1 MSYPSTTK
9 CFLDAIDR
17 YECPRAQIHKTGAGW
32 ESIPASEM
40 LRRVAGLAKALQEL
54 GVKPG
59 DRVGLLA
66 PNCPEW
72 HIADFAIQGIG
83 GVNVPLYFNES
94 PDRITYI
101 LNDSGAKIAISAG
114 EKQARTLLE
123 CRDHLPGLEHV
134 IAVSGPPDL
143 GGETLRYEMLIA
155 STSEGDI
162 VEYRRIASAVT
173 SDQLA
178 TIIYTSGTTGEPK
191 GVMLSHAN
199 LTSNAL
205 DALTCHE
212 FLTTDLALSV
222 LPLSH
227 VYERTMD
234 YGYIFRGVPVAY
246 VEQIDTIVQ
255 ALMEVQPTIVA
266 AVPRF
271 FEKMYASI
279 LEKGR
284 QTTGLKRQI
293 FEWALR
299 VAQEATPWRAY
310 GRDVSGW
317 TRLKWKIANE
327 LVYSKIRAGLGGR
340 VRTFC
345 SGGAPLA
352 VELGEFF
359 ASIDVPIFQG
369 YGQTETSPIVAANAP
384 GANKVGTVG
393 RPIPNVEVR
402 IADDGEILVKGNC
415 VMQGYYRKPDQTRDT
430 FTPDGWLRT
439 GDIGHLD
446 ADGYLVVTDRKKE
459 LIKTSAGKFVAPQPI
474 ENRLKSSPFIAN
486 AIVVGDR
493 RKFISVLLVPNFA
506 GLESKGR
513 ESGHDIGT
521 HDEAVANPWVRQF
534 VNDEME
540 RLTASFAQYE
550 RPKRFALISEDFT
563 TANGQLTYTMKLKRR
578 AIEQRY
584 KDVIEGLYADVE
596 EPRPQRLT

>member
-1 MSYPSTTK
+1 MTYPSTTK
-9 CFLDAIDR
+9 CFLDAVDR
-17 YECPRAQIHKTGAGW
+17 YACPRAQIWKTDAGW

-114 EKQARTLLE
+114 EKQARTLFA

-134 IAVSGPPDL
+134 IAAAGPADL
-143 GGETLRYEMLIA
+143 GGEILRYETLIA
-155 STSEGDI
+155 AAGEADI
-162 VEYRRIASAVT
+162 VEYRGNAAAVT

-191 GVMLSHAN
+191 GVMLSHGN
-199 LTSNAL
+199 LTSNAM
-205 DALTCHE
+205 DALACHD

-222 LPLSH
+222 LPLAH
-227 VYERTMD
+227 VYERTID

-284 QTTGLKRQI
+284 QTTGLKRKI

-299 VAQEATPWRAY
+299 VAQEAMPWRAY
-310 GRDVSGW
+310 GREASSW
-317 TRLKWKIANE
+317 TRLKWKIADN

-340 VRTFC
+340 VRPFC

-369 YGQTETSPIVAANAP
+369 YGQTETSPIVSANVP
-384 GANKVGTVG
+384 GGNKVGTVG

-402 IADDGEILVKGNC
+402 IAEDGEILVRGNC

-430 FTPDGWLRT
+430 FTADGWLRT

-459 LIKTSAGKFVAPQPI
+459 LLKTSAGKFVAPQPI
-474 ENRLKSSPFIAN
+474 ENRLKSSPYIAN

-493 RKFISVLLVPNFA
+493 RKFVSVLLVPNFA

-513 ESGHDIGT
+513 EAGHDIGT